1 MFGQSLRN
9 QKGYGLA
16 VVVMFTSVL
25 LVTLLE
31 AAVNWQTVTKRE
43 REQELIFRGTQF
55 QRPLLQW

>member
-43 REQELIFRGTQF
+43 REEELIFRGKHIHF
-55 QRPLLQW
+55 ENR